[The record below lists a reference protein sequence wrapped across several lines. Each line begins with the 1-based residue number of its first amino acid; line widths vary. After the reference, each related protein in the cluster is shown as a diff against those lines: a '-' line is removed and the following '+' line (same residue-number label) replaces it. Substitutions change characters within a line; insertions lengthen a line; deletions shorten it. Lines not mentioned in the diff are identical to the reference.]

1 MLTSVAVLQHRV
13 FSFRSIQPRRESFGS
28 TRERGAQRL
37 VFVPWMF
44 DRPQCQDGCQSINK
58 VSFDV
63 PSYKHN
69 HEDSFV
75 GGRIS
80 AVSLVAVARDWRDS
94 AERRLATSSRDR
106 ESGGGDS
113 FSLNYGEL
121 QCHSPKALL
130 WLK

>member
-1 MLTSVAVLQHRV
+1 
-13 FSFRSIQPRRESFGS
+13 
-28 TRERGAQRL
+28 
-37 VFVPWMF
+37 MF
-44 DRPQCQDGCQSINK
+44 DRPQCQVNCCQRTNK

-69 HEDSFV
+69 HEDRFV

-80 AVSLVAVARDWRDS
+80 AVLLVAVTRYWRDP

-130 WLK
+130 LIKIR